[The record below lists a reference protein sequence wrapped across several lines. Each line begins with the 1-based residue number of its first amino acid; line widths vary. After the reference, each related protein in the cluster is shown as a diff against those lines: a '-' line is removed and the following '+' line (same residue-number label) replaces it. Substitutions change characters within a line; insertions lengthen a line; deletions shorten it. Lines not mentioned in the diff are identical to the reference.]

1 MNYGML
7 YHVDIIPPPVR
18 IIVDI
23 PPHVPVHLWSIAILA
38 SWHGGWCMHLP
49 GSKSRLNANQT
60 LFSSSH
66 RGHAMGA
73 AEKCMVRPE
82 TGKRM

>member
-1 MNYGML
+1 
-7 YHVDIIPPPVR
+7 
-18 IIVDI
+18 
-23 PPHVPVHLWSIAILA
+23 
-38 SWHGGWCMHLP
+38 MHLP